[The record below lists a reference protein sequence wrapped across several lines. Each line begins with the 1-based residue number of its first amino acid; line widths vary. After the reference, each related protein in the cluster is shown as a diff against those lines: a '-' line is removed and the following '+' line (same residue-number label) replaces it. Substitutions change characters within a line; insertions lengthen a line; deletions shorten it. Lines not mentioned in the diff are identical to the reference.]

1 MSMVAAAA
9 ATAACPG
16 RFWGHPESVPK
27 GVAPSPPRHFTFE
40 PLPARPGP
48 SRPRRRHRRV
58 LYPPAVR
65 RPLPSEEP
73 SAAKRLLVLL
83 LAVVGTQ
90 IYNAPGDVGV
100 TDVIT
105 DVTETPLGTPRT
117 LPIPEEPQI
126 PAGNAG
132 IANGTTPVAPVG
144 GSCPSLWVS
153 PPLSPP
159 GGTQDWHPPLI
170 LA

>member
-1 MSMVAAAA
+1 MSMVAAVA
-9 ATAACPG
+9 ATARCPG
-16 RFWGHPESVPK
+16 RIWGHPEGVPK

-40 PLPARPGP
+40 PLPPPPGP

-73 SAAKRLLVLL
+73 SAAKRLLLLL

-90 IYNAPGDVGV
+90 IYNAPGDVA
-100 TDVIT
+100 
-105 DVTETPLGTPRT
+105 DVTLGGTRTPLGTP
-117 LPIPEEPQI
+117 PIPEGPQI
-126 PAGNAG
+126 PAGNA
-132 IANGTTPVAPVG
+132 NGTTVAAPVG
-144 GSCPSLWVS
+144 GSCPSLLVS

-159 GGTQDWHPPLI
+159 LSPPAGTRTR
-170 LA
+170 

>member
-1 MSMVAAAA
+1 MSMVAAVA
-9 ATAACPG
+9 ATATCPG
-16 RFWGHPESVPK
+16 RCWGHPEGVPK

-40 PLPARPGP
+40 PPPAPRGP
-48 SRPRRRHRRV
+48 SRPRRPRHRRV

-73 SAAKRLLVLL
+73 SAAKRLLLLL

-90 IYNAPGDVGV
+90 IYNAPGDAGDGV
-100 TDVIT
+100 
-105 DVTETPLGTPRT
+105 LGTNLGTRT
-117 LPIPEEPQI
+117 TVGTPPVPEEPQI

-132 IANGTTPVAPVG
+132 VTNGTAG

-159 GGTQDWHPPLI
+159 GGARTS
-170 LA
+170 

>member
-1 MSMVAAAA
+1 MVAAVA
-9 ATAACPG
+9 ATATCPG
-16 RFWGHPESVPK
+16 RCWGHPEGVPK

-40 PLPARPGP
+40 PPPAPRGP
-48 SRPRRRHRRV
+48 SRPRRPRHRRV

-90 IYNAPGDVGV
+90 IYNERGDAGDSATTV
-100 TDVIT
+100 
-105 DVTETPLGTPRT
+105 LGTTLGTRT
-117 LPIPEEPQI
+117 MMGTPPMPEEPQI
-126 PAGNAG
+126 PAG
-132 IANGTTPVAPVG
+132 ITNGTGVVAPMG

-159 GGTQDWHPPLI
+159 GGARTR
-170 LA
+170 